1 MEKTYKHKKTGE
13 LAYYKDGVFK
23 QGRFAVEIGAEPS
36 SEYWK
41 EIISKDYEILSFR
54 SKKLSYYIPRIQ
66 KDGTYLDCPIN
77 SQEGNGASLEWML
90 NEREYYIE
98 SVKRLSD
105 GEVFCLGDI
114 CFPTSTPSN
123 KLPISEIW
131 FTLSGDLRLSSDNY
145 TMSIGGLTKYEEPKV
160 LFTTADG
167 VNIFKNQPYY
177 GVYTKTFQLEYLE
190 EGIDYELSN
199 DDFDETY
206 ITFSTKEKAQEYIL
220 MNKPVLSLNDLLNN
234 WSITVVD
241 RATFESSPM
250 FRTFRHVAENKIKNL

>member
-1 MEKTYKHKKTGE
+1 MRKFKLIKEYPNSVPLGTIVDKEWDEY
-13 LAYYKDGVFK
+13 GVQF
-23 QGRFAVEIGAEPS
+23 GRYP
-36 SEYWK
+36 EYW
-41 EIISKDYEILSFR
+41 EELVQKDYEILSFR
-54 SKKLSYYIPRIQ
+54 ASTGLLRI
-66 KDGTYLDCPIN
+66 KDYDGLFQANGDVRRDNTTEQYLLK
-77 SQEGNGASLEWML
+77 EGWNI
-90 NEREYYIE
+90 Y

-131 FTLSGDLRLSSDNY
+131 FTQSGDLRLSSDNY

-160 LFTTADG
+160 LFTTTDG

-220 MNKPVLSLNDLLNN
+220 MNKPVLSLNDLLDN